1 MELKEIDKMCYDY
14 RTLNEA
20 ELVGQGNFGEV
31 WRGWSEG
38 LEPEGYR
45 GKRTDVSEL
54 VILYIHFQSCPKSKL
69 SFCRPFSSFKDFP
82 PSLFLFQLPP
92 KLNHLVQIV
101 IKKVKMIGAY
111 DGLID
116 DLWREKDMLMK
127 VRLLN
132 SCSLVYYVF

>member
-1 MELKEIDKMCYDY
+1 MKEIDKMCYDY

-54 VILYIHFQSCPKSKL
+54 VILYSFSIL
-69 SFCRPFSSFKDFP
+69 S
-82 PSLFLFQLPP
+82 
-92 KLNHLVQIV
+92 
-101 IKKVKMIGAY
+101 
-111 DGLID
+111 
-116 DLWREKDMLMK
+116 
-127 VRLLN
+127 
-132 SCSLVYYVF
+132 